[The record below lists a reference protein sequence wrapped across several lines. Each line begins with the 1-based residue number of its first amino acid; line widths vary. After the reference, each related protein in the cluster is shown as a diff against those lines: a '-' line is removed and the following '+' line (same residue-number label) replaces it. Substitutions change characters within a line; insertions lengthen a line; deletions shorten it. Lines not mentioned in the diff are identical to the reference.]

1 MTGSIYNNP
10 GERKLLAETET
21 HVDLSTMST
30 YQAAAGRVSAVSMDG
45 VECAF
50 RLGLEVP
57 SMTAFRTALVRETL

>member
-1 MTGSIYNNP
+1 MIGRIYNNP
-10 GERKLLAETET
+10 GERKLLAGTET
-21 HVDLSTMST
+21 HGDLSTMST

-57 SMTAFRTALVRETL
+57 SMTAFRTALVRETI